1 MYLLWLAACIAVLA
15 GIGVFILN
23 ALGIKYY
30 MHTKETSLLAC
41 IVTLLGISI
50 SQLSIVIIPL
60 DVYNASFSEPDTYE
74 IINTT
79 LMFGYYAIFLCVIAL
94 SCIFIPFSYFYAEAT
109 YIGDDDITVKQKI
122 ISAVKYTAVP
132 IIIVII
138 LLLVG
143 LFLHTDH
150 IADLIPTEEET
161 GTEEEVKLFGRKL
174 LQQVDYS
181 SYNYS
186 LATEDYSTEEEI
198 IDANTA
204 NAYGYLEQILD
215 SNVLEYSITFT
226 YFVLTGAGFV
236 TFWIS
241 YTAIG
246 MSASA
251 VLLLKGTK
259 RLEGEIRDLQ
269 GDLETTQEKVT
280 KLENKY
286 PGKMPDKIRKEYD
299 DAVYEIEQTQAKL
312 EYLEGEQEDNWKNK
326 LKNVAKPL
334 VFVFG
339 AILLVVYGLIMLS
352 LLFTQID
359 RYRSSDCGWSCGF
372 VITSPQLIL
381 NPLDMILTYSSQ
393 YFPLDIITFSL
404 IVVFITIGTL
414 SGILAFGIRF
424 MWIKMFSVR
433 PQKTIPQ
440 ALVASALII
449 MLCSICLMIEIL
461 SIAPQYATFG
471 ARTYLDENGDTEWC
485 NMSAGADACP
495 MTQIA
500 QIINR
505 FYASISIAGIAFY
518 FGTWLFIGM
527 FIVGIAISVFI
538 SRSNVAASVT
548 EEEELEDDL

>member
-79 LMFGYYAIFLCVIAL
+79 LMFGYYGTLFQDYMLILGYSLFFLAIFLCVIAL

-215 SNVLEYSITFT
+215 SNGS
-226 YFVLTGAGFV
+226 
-236 TFWIS
+236 
-241 YTAIG
+241 
-246 MSASA
+246 
-251 VLLLKGTK
+251 
-259 RLEGEIRDLQ
+259 
-269 GDLETTQEKVT
+269 
-280 KLENKY
+280 
-286 PGKMPDKIRKEYD
+286 
-299 DAVYEIEQTQAKL
+299 
-312 EYLEGEQEDNWKNK
+312 
-326 LKNVAKPL
+326 
-334 VFVFG
+334 
-339 AILLVVYGLIMLS
+339 
-352 LLFTQID
+352 
-359 RYRSSDCGWSCGF
+359 
-372 VITSPQLIL
+372 
-381 NPLDMILTYSSQ
+381 
-393 YFPLDIITFSL
+393 FS
-404 IVVFITIGTL
+404 
-414 SGILAFGIRF
+414 
-424 MWIKMFSVR
+424 
-433 PQKTIPQ
+433 
-440 ALVASALII
+440 
-449 MLCSICLMIEIL
+449 
-461 SIAPQYATFG
+461 
-471 ARTYLDENGDTEWC
+471 
-485 NMSAGADACP
+485 
-495 MTQIA
+495 
-500 QIINR
+500 
-505 FYASISIAGIAFY
+505 
-518 FGTWLFIGM
+518 
-527 FIVGIAISVFI
+527 
-538 SRSNVAASVT
+538 
-548 EEEELEDDL
+548 